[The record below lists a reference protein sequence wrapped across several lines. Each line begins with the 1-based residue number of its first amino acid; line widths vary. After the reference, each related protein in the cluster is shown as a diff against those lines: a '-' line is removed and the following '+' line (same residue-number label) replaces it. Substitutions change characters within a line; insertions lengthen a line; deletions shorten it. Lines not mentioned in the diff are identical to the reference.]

1 VAAFRAQYSR
11 QGPCSISHLL
21 RVFADKEASVP
32 IDKVFA
38 LIGMARS
45 YSSGSLTQLVNYVD
59 TAPTD
64 ILLDLAHFLFDNDE
78 AHAVLDLAGIGWKGG
93 SNLNLPS
100 WAVDWTTVRS
110 GIPVLSRMGSSAVRY
125 HATKGTLP
133 SMKRGGSRWEMMVK
147 GKYVDRIRSILP
159 IQSTET
165 GIQWPLD
172 TQNDPILSYLD
183 DALDLARKGIR
194 GPYLDQPLDEA
205 VWRTLIGDK
214 TQLVRPAPSH
224 YGRVIR
230 SVVQRW
236 QETADVAQSSDP
248 RMTAR
253 QDVAETL
260 RDRWGAKRVE
270 EIEQDA
276 QDLKKIDPLFDSRQ
290 SGQTYMFCTTESGY
304 IAMVPELSQVGDIV
318 CLIYGLDV
326 PYVMRKVEGRF
337 RLVGTS
343 YVHGLMDGQG
353 LDLPHEDEEFVLF

>member
-1 VAAFRAQYSR
+1 MAAFRVQYSQ

-21 RVFADKEASVP
+21 RVFGDKEASVP

-45 YSSGSLTQLVNYVD
+45 YSSVD
-59 TAPTD
+59 TAQTD

-78 AHAVLDLAGIGWKGG
+78 ALDVFDLAGTGWKGG
-93 SNLNLPS
+93 SNSNLPS

-110 GIPVLSRMGSSAVRY
+110 GMPVLSRMGSSAVRY
-125 HATKGTLP
+125 HATKGMLP

-183 DALDLARKGIR
+183 DALDLARKEIR
-194 GPYLDQPLDEA
+194 GPYLDQSLDEA

-214 TQLVRPAPSH
+214 TQLVRPAPGH

>member
-1 VAAFRAQYSR
+1 
-11 QGPCSISHLL
+11 
-21 RVFADKEASVP
+21 
-32 IDKVFA
+32 
-38 LIGMARS
+38 
-45 YSSGSLTQLVNYVD
+45 
-59 TAPTD
+59 
-64 ILLDLAHFLFDNDE
+64 
-78 AHAVLDLAGIGWKGG
+78 
-93 SNLNLPS
+93 
-100 WAVDWTTVRS
+100 
-110 GIPVLSRMGSSAVRY
+110 
-125 HATKGTLP
+125 
-133 SMKRGGSRWEMMVK
+133 
-147 GKYVDRIRSILP
+147 
-159 IQSTET
+159 
-165 GIQWPLD
+165 
-172 TQNDPILSYLD
+172 LD
-183 DALDLARKGIR
+183 DALDLARKEIR
-194 GPYLDQPLDEA
+194 GPYLDQSLDEA

-214 TQLVRPAPSH
+214 TQLVRPAPGH

-248 RMTAR
+248 IMTAR

-270 EIEQDA
+270 EIQQDA